1 MSENKGG
8 GEPDKNNENN
18 NNNGPSFQNKLI
30 WLIII
35 FVPLA
40 LIMFGSGGNQK
51 PESELSQ
58 FQLEKLI
65 ADDKVESVE
74 FLPEKGFSN
83 WMTARVKLKPGHGV
97 VDEIKPIKESIY
109 DVIHIDYIGL
119 KKLLDEKGIKN
130 QVIRPKEETMKEIIG
145 MLLPL
150 LVIVFIIYF
159 LFSRQLRNAGKGAM
173 QFGKSKAKLMSPSNE
188 KVTFADVAG
197 IEEARSEVEEIVDFL
212 KAPDKYRNLGGRL
225 PKGCLMVGP
234 PGTGK
239 TLLARAIAGEAEV
252 PFYSMSGS
260 DFVEMFVG
268 VGASRVRDMFDQ
280 AKKNQPCILFIDEI
294 DAVGR
299 ARNASMGGGGGHDE
313 REQTLNALLVEM
325 DGFEN
330 QHGVIILAA
339 TNRPDILDPALL
351 RPGRFDRRI
360 VVDLPD
366 LEGRL
371 QILKV
376 HARKVKMASS
386 VELSSVAK
394 GTAGFSGADLA
405 NLINEAALL
414 AAGQDKKAV
423 NIEDLEEAR
432 DKVRWGKERKSRK
445 MSEKEQ
451 RLTAYHEAGHTLVGL
466 YCEHATPLHK
476 VTIMPRGNAYLGATM
491 YLPENDQYTQSKSE
505 LLDAICVS
513 IGGRLAEEIEFGEIT
528 NGAASDIKHA
538 TSVARRMVRDWGM
551 SDEMGFMKYSHDE
564 NDGGYQFQNEYSET
578 TGNMIDA
585 EVRGIID
592 EQFARAKKILID
604 HRDQLTLL
612 SETLLKKET
621 MTAYE
626 VKKLLG
632 FEVNE
637 DDEDMTEASSKG
649 STDSEEEKSEDG
661 ESASETSKTEEKEST
676 DKEEASEEKAE
687 AKSED
692 DSESEEKD
700 SESSEEEK
708 SEDK

>member
-1 MSENKGG
+1 MSDNNNDLNKKDG
-8 GEPDKNNENN
+8 GED
-18 NNNGPSFQNKLI
+18 NNGPSFPNKLI
-30 WLIII
+30 WIII
-35 FVPLA
+35 ILVPLLLLMFESKEA
-40 LIMFGSGGNQK
+40 DVKSHIDQTVFENLIKTG
-51 PESELSQ
+51 
-58 FQLEKLI
+58 
-65 ADDKVESVE
+65 KVSKVTIYH
-74 FLPEKGFSN
+74 EKGLTSYA
-83 WMTARVKLKPGHGV
+83 TAKAEVSADVKGEDFPEPKNGKKVLVVTLVDLPGVKNLCNENGV
-97 VDEIKPIKESIY
+97 TFTSVPPS
-109 DVIHIDYIGL
+109 
-119 KKLLDEKGIKN
+119 
-130 QVIRPKEETMKEIIG
+130 EETMKEVLG
-145 MLLPL
+145 MILPL

-159 LFSRQLRNAGKGAM
+159 LFSRQLKNAGRGAM
-173 QFGKSKAKLMSPSNE
+173 QFGKSRAKLMSPSSE

-212 KAPDKYRNLGGRL
+212 KDPEKYRNLGGRL

-239 TLLARAIAGEAEV
+239 TLLARAIAGEAKV

-299 ARNASMGGGGGHDE
+299 ARNASVGGGGGHDE

-339 TNRPDILDPALL
+339 TNRADVLDPALL

-376 HARKVKMASS
+376 HARRVKMAAS
-386 VELSSVAK
+386 VDLRAVAK
-394 GTAGFSGADLA
+394 GTAGFAGADLA
-405 NLINEAALL
+405 NVINEAALL
-414 AAGQDKKAV
+414 AAGVGKKAIT
-423 NIEDLEEAR
+423 NDDLEEAR

-476 VTIMPRGNAYLGATM
+476 VTITPRGNAYLGATM
-491 YLPENDQYTQSKSE
+491 YLPDKDSYTQSRSE
-505 LLDAICVS
+505 LLDSIAVS
-513 IGGRLAEEIEFGEIT
+513 MGGRIAEEIEFGEIT
-528 NGAASDIKHA
+528 NGAASDIKSA
-538 TSVARRMVRDWGM
+538 TSIARRMVRDWGM
-551 SDEMGFMKYSHDE
+551 SDDMGFIQYSHDE
-564 NDGGYQFQNEYSET
+564 HQQQYQFTNEYSET
-578 TGNMIDA
+578 TGQQLDE
-585 EVRGIID
+585 EVRKIID
-592 EQFARAKKILID
+592 EQFDRAKKILID
-604 HRDQLTLL
+604 NREQLTLL

-621 MTAYE
+621 MSAVE
-626 VKKLLG
+626 VRELLG
-632 FEVNE
+632 LEVE
-637 DDEDMTEASSKG
+637 SSD
-649 STDSEEEKSEDG
+649 TEKSSSEPSSDDTPPDEGASILTG
-661 ESASETSKTEEKEST
+661 EAEKEL
-676 DKEEASEEKAE
+676 EKAE
-687 AKSED
+687 VENTA
-692 DSESEEKD
+692 SESE
-700 SESSEEEK
+700 SAEEPGGKPVEGVATLS
-708 SEDK
+708 SEDKTV

>member
-1 MSENKGG
+1 MSD
-8 GEPDKNNENN
+8 DKNGKEPENSEE
-18 NNNGPSFQNKLI
+18 NNNGPSLQNKLI
-30 WLIII
+30 WLVIITI
-35 FVPLA
+35 PLFFWLMSNDA
-40 LIMFGSGGNQK
+40 SSKDEGFPQSLF
-51 PESELSQ
+51 
-58 FQLEKLI
+58 LEYVAKDQVLEAEI
-65 ADDKVESVE
+65 R
-74 FLPEKGFSN
+74 PEKGFTTYFIVN
-83 WMTARVKLKPGHGV
+83 FTLKPGVIEPEGRKAIKGKQLNYNVTV
-97 VDEIKPIKESIY
+97 VDVSGVRKTLDDNGVNYTVKKP
-109 DVIHIDYIGL
+109 
-119 KKLLDEKGIKN
+119 
-130 QVIRPKEETMKEIIG
+130 QEETMKEVIG

-159 LFSRQLRNAGKGAM
+159 LFSRQLRSAGKGAM
-173 QFGKSKAKLMSPSNE
+173 QFGKSRAKLMTASSE

-212 KAPDKYRNLGGRL
+212 REPDKYRNLGGRL

-299 ARNASMGGGGGHDE
+299 ARFSGVGGGGGGGGHDE

-339 TNRPDILDPALL
+339 TNRADVLDPALL

-371 QILKV
+371 QILNV
-376 HARKVKMASS
+376 HGRKVKMAAA
-386 VELSSVAK
+386 VDMKAVAK
-394 GTAGFSGADLA
+394 GTPGFSGADLA
-405 NLINEAALL
+405 NVINEAALL
-414 AAGQDKKAV
+414 AAGGGKKA
-423 NIEDLEEAR
+423 IDTDDLEEAR

-445 MSEKEQ
+445 MSEKEL
-451 RLTAYHEAGHTLVGL
+451 RKTAYHEAGHTLVGL
-466 YCEHATPLHK
+466 YCEHSMPLHK

-491 YLPENDQYTQSKSE
+491 YLPNDDKYTQTRSE
-505 LLDAICVS
+505 LIDTITVTM
-513 IGGRLAEEIEFGEIT
+513 GGRLAEEIEFGEIT

-538 TSVARRMVRDWGM
+538 TQVARHMIRDWGM
-551 SDEMGFMKYSHDE
+551 SDEMSFIQYSHDE
-564 NDGGYQFQNEYSET
+564 SKGGYQFQNEYSVE
-578 TGNMIDA
+578 TGNKLDE
-585 EVRGIID
+585 EVRKLID
-592 EQFARAKKILID
+592 GQFARAKKILLD

-621 MTAYE
+621 MSAYE
-626 VKKLLG
+626 VKTLLG
-632 FEVNE
+632 FEV
-637 DDEDMTEASSKG
+637 DENDFLTTDESAKKLKDKSEEKGSSEPEEAIAEVSKDKSEGRVVESSKG
-649 STDSEEEKSEDG
+649 KKEEPERVEV
-661 ESASETSKTEEKEST
+661 SKGKDISKES
-676 DKEEASEEKAE
+676 
-687 AKSED
+687 
-692 DSESEEKD
+692 
-700 SESSEEEK
+700 
-708 SEDK
+708 